1 MTCRIDRLVSG
12 ENLVILSISGRI
24 AGQDVEMLRALLE
37 QERSAVAIDLKSVLL
52 VDREAVQLLALHEA
66 DGAEI
71 RNCPLYV
78 REWITRESE
87 VMGKHSGHDGK
98 AGKL

>member
-1 MTCRIDRLVSG
+1 MELLGEALREGMTCRIDRLVIG
-12 ENLVILSISGRI
+12 EDVVILCISGRI
-24 AGQDVEMLRALLE
+24 TGQEVDMLRVLLE
-37 QERSAVAIDLKSVLL
+37 QERKAVAIDLRDVRL

-78 REWITRESE
+78 REWITRERE
-87 VMGKHSGHDGK
+87 AK
-98 AGKL
+98 